1 MTEVLEYA
9 TLAMLGLAGIL
20 ALVRVGRGGSLP
32 DKVLGADTLLLVL
45 AAGVAAGAGVAGD
58 GTFLDALV
66 VVTMLS
72 FVGTITVARYVE
84 RRGARA

>member
-1 MTEVLEYA
+1 VTEAVEYVTMTM
-9 TLAMLGLAGIL
+9 LAIAGVL
-20 ALVRVGRGGSLP
+20 ALIRIGRGGSLP
-32 DKVLGADTLLLVL
+32 DKVLGADTLILVL
-45 AAGVAAGAGVAGD
+45 ASGIAAGAGITRQVE
-58 GTFLDALV
+58 FLDALV

>member
-1 MTEVLEYA
+1 MTEAVEYV
-9 TLAMLGLAGIL
+9 TLTMLAIAGVL
-20 ALVRVGRGGSLP
+20 ALIRIGRGGSLP
-32 DKVLGADTLLLVL
+32 DKVLGADTLILVL
-45 AAGVAAGAGVAGD
+45 ASGIAAGAGITRQVA
-58 GTFLDALV
+58 FLDALV

>member
-1 MTEVLEYA
+1 MTEFLEYA
-9 TLAMLGLAGIL
+9 TLAMLGLAGML
-20 ALVRVGRGGSLP
+20 ALLRVGRGGSLP
-32 DKVLGADTLLLVL
+32 DKVLGADTLILVL
-45 AAGVAAGAGVAGD
+45 AGGVAAGAGVTRD
-58 GTFLDALV
+58 GSFLDALV